1 MLTFGRGIRARHGG
15 SRLKDRV
22 LTTLLEPLIAECVG
36 ISESRRGI
44 FPSLDYRTCCKLVN
58 LHLVPSSRN
67 SIMQIKVDHL
77 VKTYDGSTS
86 WGDWIERFE
95 IVADFS
101 KWEKDDDR
109 LKMLTLLMDGNAA
122 KIVKQM
128 PDDKR
133 KSYEAVCNRLA
144 SAFMPSAT
152 EAHLKL
158 TNRKLRTGESVEEL
172 FYELK
177 ELWLISLQKSKELVA
192 ESIQFAAVT
201 PYFLSALPTSVSA
214 QLRLNPATLSDAN
227 TLLAAA
233 RTLMSIQTQVESTAA
248 IGAFGNRNKPRN
260 RGNKGGYSGNA
271 RANCKRCGDKDHSL
285 DECWSQVAVCYLC
298 KQPGHIASRCTQ
310 GSGNN
315 PGRDFPP
322 QAPGRAK
329 NALKGRSAGWS
340 DLPTA
345 Q

>member
-1 MLTFGRGIRARHGG
+1 V
-15 SRLKDRV
+15 S
-22 LTTLLEPLIAECVG
+22 
-36 ISESRRGI
+36 
-44 FPSLDYRTCCKLVN
+44 
-58 LHLVPSSRN
+58 
-67 SIMQIKVDHL
+67 Q
-77 VKTYDGSTS
+77 
-86 WGDWIERFE
+86 
-95 IVADFS
+95 FS
-101 KWEKDDDR
+101 KWEEDNDR
-109 LKMLTLLMDGNAA
+109 LKMLTLLLDGNAA

-133 KSYEAVCNRLA
+133 KSYQAVCDRLS
-144 SAFMPSAT
+144 SAFMPSPT

-177 ELWLISLQKSKELVA
+177 ELWLTSLQKSKESVE

-214 QLRLNPATLSDAN
+214 QLRLNPSTLSEAN

-233 RTLMSIQTQVESTAA
+233 RTLMSIHTQVEATSA

-260 RGNKGGYSGNA
+260 RGHKGGYSGNA
-271 RANCKRCGDKDHSL
+271 RVNCKRCGDKDHSVN
-285 DECWSQVAVCYLC
+285 DCWSQVPVCYLC
-298 KQPGHIASRCTQ
+298 KQPGHISSRCTRN
-310 GSGNN
+310 GGNN
-315 PGRDFPP
+315 PAKDFPS
-322 QAPGRAK
+322 QAPERAK